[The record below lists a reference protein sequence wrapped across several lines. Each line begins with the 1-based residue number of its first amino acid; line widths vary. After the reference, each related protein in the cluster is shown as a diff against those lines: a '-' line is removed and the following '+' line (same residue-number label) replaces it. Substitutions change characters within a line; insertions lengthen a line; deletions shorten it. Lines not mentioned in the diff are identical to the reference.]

1 VKKIGKKY
9 KLPNKTV
16 YELITQYNG
25 LVDISEK
32 QVDTSSDTL
41 QPLEG
46 DEEPETKQEG
56 IKIDVLIRYTRILA
70 DKHPYII
77 PKILKGVGVDTGARN
92 PRANLKSFLK
102 LNWILEYGV
111 VGKDE
116 LIQFWTR
123 ILDPENTLTVEK
135 SQVID
140 LFDKLSKGRFS
151 KSDNEQFSYA
161 QDVWEFFKNKDWITQ
176 NGENLDITQLRKD
189 LEEDLIDINV
199 FADIFSSGFDPN
211 MNQNSDE

>member
-1 VKKIGKKY
+1 MKKIGKKY

-32 QVDTSSDTL
+32 QVDTSPDIL

-70 DKHPYII
+70 DKHPDII

-102 LNWILEYGV
+102 LN
-111 VGKDE
+111 
-116 LIQFWTR
+116 
-123 ILDPENTLTVEK
+123 
-135 SQVID
+135 
-140 LFDKLSKGRFS
+140 
-151 KSDNEQFSYA
+151 
-161 QDVWEFFKNKDWITQ
+161 
-176 NGENLDITQLRKD
+176 
-189 LEEDLIDINV
+189 
-199 FADIFSSGFDPN
+199 
-211 MNQNSDE
+211 